1 MAQAITTIT
10 FPDPALLEAVAPL
23 PQGITAGLWDL
34 RGDPEGVR
42 AQDIDAVILP
52 YLPGSGWQVLG
63 TLPRLKLVQ
72 TQTTGYDGIAELVG
86 PEVAI
91 ASAAGVHAAA
101 TAELAVGLVLASLR
115 GIDQMVRDQA
125 NGVWNSVRRRS
136 LADSRVLLV
145 GVGGI
150 GREIARRLAPFEIEL
165 VRVGHTARDDADGHV
180 HGSQELEALAAR
192 CDVMIVVTPLND
204 STHHLVN
211 NRVLEAMPDG
221 ALLVNVARGGV
232 VDSAALTAEVL
243 AGRLKAALDVFDPE
257 PLPDGHPLWQSEDVI
272 ISPHV
277 GGNTTAFYPRVV
289 KLLRSQ
295 LGLLAQGE
303 RPANLVQTGSFG

>member
-23 PQGITAGLWDL
+23 PSGITAGLWDL

-52 YLPGSGWQVLG
+52 YLPGSGWKALG
-63 TLPRLKLVQ
+63 RLPRLKLVQ

-86 PEVAI
+86 PDVAI

-101 TAELAVGLVLASLR
+101 TAELAVGLALASLR

-125 NGVWNSVRRRS
+125 NAVWNSVRRRS

-165 VRVGHTARDDADGHV
+165 VRVGRTARDDADGYV
-180 HGSQELEALAAR
+180 HGTDELAALAAR
-192 CDVMIVVTPLND
+192 CDVMIVVTPLD
-204 STHHLVN
+204 ESTHHLIGAE
-211 NRVLEAMPDG
+211 VLAAMPDG
-221 ALLVNVARGGV
+221 ALLVNVARGAV
-232 VDSAALTAEVL
+232 VDSEALTAEVL
-243 AGRLKAALDVFDPE
+243 AGRLKAAVDVFDPE
-257 PLPDGHPLWQSEDVI
+257 PIPAGHPLWHSDDII

-277 GGNTTAFYPRVV
+277 GGNTTAFFPRVV
-289 KLLRSQ
+289 KLLRNQ

-303 RPANLVQTGSFG
+303 RPVNLVQPGLFG

>member
-10 FPDPALLEAVAPL
+10 FPDPALLESVAPL
-23 PQGITAGLWDL
+23 PAGFTAGLWDL

-42 AQDIDAVILP
+42 AQEIDAVILP
-52 YLPGSGWQVLG
+52 YMAGGDWRVLG
-63 TLPRLKLVQ
+63 TLPQLKLVQ

-115 GIDQMVRDQA
+115 GIDQMVRDQSA
-125 NGVWNSVRRRS
+125 AFWNSVRRRS

-150 GREIARRLAPFEIEL
+150 GRGIGRRLEPFEVEL
-165 VRVGHTARDDADGHV
+165 TRVGRTARDDDAGHV
-180 HGSQELEALAAR
+180 HGTDELVALAGR
-192 CDVMIVVTPLND
+192 CDVMIVVTPLD
-204 STHHLVN
+204 EDTRHLVDAE
-211 NRVLEAMPDG
+211 VLAAMPDG
-221 ALLVNVARGGV
+221 ALLVNVARGAV
-232 VDSAALTAEVL
+232 VDPEALTSEVL
-243 AGRLKAALDVFDPE
+243 SGRLKAAVDVFDPE
-257 PLPDGHPLWQSEDVI
+257 PLPPDHPLWRSDDII

-277 GGNTTAFYPRVV
+277 GGNTTAFGPRMV

-295 LGLLAQGE
+295 LARLARGE
-303 RPANLVQTGSFG
+303 RPENLVRPGPFA

>member
-23 PQGITAGLWDL
+23 PPGLSAGLWDL

-42 AQDIDAVILP
+42 AGDIDAVILP
-52 YLPGSGWQVLG
+52 YLPGSDWGALG
-63 TLPRLKLVQ
+63 RLPQLKLVQ

-86 PEVAI
+86 PGVAI

-115 GIDQMVRDQA
+115 GIDQMVRDQPKA
-125 NGVWNSVRRRS
+125 LWNSVRRRS

-145 GVGGI
+145 GIGGI
-150 GREIARRLAPFEIEL
+150 GREIARRLEPFEVEL
-165 VRVGHTARDDADGHV
+165 VRVGQAAREDEAGQV
-180 HGSQELEALAAR
+180 HGRDELVALAGR
-192 CDVMIVVTPLND
+192 CDVMIVITPLNEA
-204 STHHLVN
+204 TYHLVDAE
-211 NRVLEAMPDG
+211 VLAAMPDG
-221 ALLVNVARGGV
+221 ALLVNVARGAV
-232 VDSAALTAEVL
+232 VDSQALTAEVL
-243 AGRLKAALDVFDPE
+243 SGRLKAAVDVFDPE
-257 PLPDGHPLWQSEDVI
+257 PIPAGHPLWHSEDII

-277 GGNTTAFYPRVV
+277 GGNTTAFGPRMV

-295 LGLLAQGE
+295 LALLADGQQ
-303 RPANLVQTGSFG
+303 PANLVQPGPFA